1 MEKKLTNKTLLFI
14 LLAVPAL
21 FLLTGLVRAVV
32 NNKMPALAEDLTR
45 IVLSRAN
52 LFTDFIELGGVEAAL
67 LNVAVVALFNLLL
80 IYIYKL
86 EINGF
91 TIAAYF
97 TVIGFAFFGKNL
109 YNIFSIYIGG
119 HLYAKLKRIPLKNVI
134 IPLMFA
140 TALAPVVS
148 EISFAS
154 IIPSPLSSIVALLVG
169 IIIGLII
176 IPVSSHMLRF
186 HDGYNLYNIGFTAG
200 IIGTL
205 HTAFLRSFGASVEPV
220 SIISDS
226 NHPIIIWLLFTIFT
240 SMLALALLINIK
252 AFKEYKKILSK
263 GGRLVTDFTNSAG
276 YAATFLNMSVMG
288 LLSLVYVLAIG
299 GVVNGPVLAGIF
311 TIAGF
316 SAFGKHLK
324 NCIPVMSGTI
334 LSALIFG
341 YELSETAII
350 VSVLFSTTLAPIAGK
365 FGLLC
370 GLLAGVTHM
379 AVVTNVGFIHGGVNL
394 YNNGFSGGIVA
405 SVLVPIIETFRKGDK
420 DD

>member
-1 MEKKLTNKTLLFI
+1 M
-14 LLAVPAL
+14 
-21 FLLTGLVRAVV
+21 
-32 NNKMPALAEDLTR
+32 
-45 IVLSRAN
+45 SRAN

-205 HTAFLRSFGASVEPV
+205 LTAFLRSFGASW
-220 SIISDS
+220 SRKHYLRF
-226 NHPIIIWLLFTIFT
+226 NHPIIIWLLLPYLQC
-240 SMLALALLINIK
+240 SRSLINIK
-252 AFKEYKKILSK
+252 AFKEYKKTLSK
-263 GGRLVTDFTNSAG
+263 
-276 YAATFLNMSVMG
+276 
-288 LLSLVYVLAIG
+288 
-299 GVVNGPVLAGIF
+299 
-311 TIAGF
+311 
-316 SAFGKHLK
+316 
-324 NCIPVMSGTI
+324 
-334 LSALIFG
+334 
-341 YELSETAII
+341 E
-350 VSVLFSTTLAPIAGK
+350 
-365 FGLLC
+365 
-370 GLLAGVTHM
+370 
-379 AVVTNVGFIHGGVNL
+379 
-394 YNNGFSGGIVA
+394 
-405 SVLVPIIETFRKGDK
+405 
-420 DD
+420 

>member
-1 MEKKLTNKTLLFI
+1 
-14 LLAVPAL
+14 
-21 FLLTGLVRAVV
+21 
-32 NNKMPALAEDLTR
+32 
-45 IVLSRAN
+45 
-52 LFTDFIELGGVEAAL
+52 
-67 LNVAVVALFNLLL
+67 
-80 IYIYKL
+80 
-86 EINGF
+86 
-91 TIAAYF
+91 
-97 TVIGFAFFGKNL
+97 
-109 YNIFSIYIGG
+109 
-119 HLYAKLKRIPLKNVI
+119 
-134 IPLMFA
+134 MFA

-205 HTAFLRSFGASVEPV
+205 LTAFLRSFGASVEPV

-263 GGRLVTDFTNSAG
+263 GGRLVTDFTTSAG

-288 LLSLVYVLAIG
+288 LLSMVYVLAIG

-324 NCIPVMSGTI
+324 NCIPDMSGTI

-350 VSVLFSTTLAPIAGK
+350 VSVLFPPHLHQLQANS
-365 FGLLC
+365 
-370 GLLAGVTHM
+370 V
-379 AVVTNVGFIHGGVNL
+379 
-394 YNNGFSGGIVA
+394 YYVA
-405 SVLVPIIETFRKGDK
+405 FLQELHTWRSSQMWDLSMVE
-420 DD
+420 